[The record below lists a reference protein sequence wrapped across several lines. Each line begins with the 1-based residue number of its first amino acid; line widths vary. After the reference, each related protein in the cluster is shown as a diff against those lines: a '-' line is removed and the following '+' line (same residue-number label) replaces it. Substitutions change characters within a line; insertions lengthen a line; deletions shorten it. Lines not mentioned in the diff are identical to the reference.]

1 MAALSQAAL
10 SVTAVHAQSSPA
22 SAVSLSEVVVTA
34 ARMPQDPS
42 LLPIGVQVI
51 LGDEI
56 RAAGMPTARDAIR
69 WLGGVVS
76 RSDTMSGR
84 EPVLDLRGF
93 GDTSSSNVVI
103 LVDGVRQNEGD
114 MNATVLAW
122 IPVDSIERIEIVRG
136 SGAVL
141 HGEGATAGV
150 INIITSKGL
159 SEPGGSASLALGS
172 NATRDARVSLN
183 TQTGNWRFQV
193 HANAFDTDNHRDS
206 FNTQERNALARATW
220 TEGVSS
226 WSVQLGGQ
234 SSKGHQPGGLTPE
247 DFVIRPK
254 FAYKSQDTSTS
265 ELSNL
270 LLSGETQFGDWR
282 VAADI
287 NHRSATAIADLQS
300 TPETSIYKSNT
311 DTVATRGG
319 VRAWRSFESGP
330 VQQRLLLGMDAEQ
343 WVQSAVSEGYYVDRS
358 VQYPIAGIN
367 DIHQKSRAVYARHE
381 LDFKERGLKFFAGVR
396 RTWSLRDA
404 QSSDSGYP
412 VGGGGLDAYNT
423 SWELGAAQRLGLGG
437 EAFTKL
443 GTSFR
448 LPNANEY
455 TCFDPTK
462 CSFTLTSLQPQT
474 SKDLA
479 VGYRYK
485 AEALRWS
492 VNYYR
497 HDLQNEIG
505 YVPLLGNNTNF
516 DPTRREGIEF
526 DTSANLS
533 KAVDA
538 SLQYAVRSAFF
549 RGGVQFQRK
558 DLPLVAHQSLTARLT
573 YRQSAAQQWLLTSQ
587 WVSSQRIGDDFSNVS
602 TSRVPGY
609 GLVNL
614 RYSHKVDAWTYAATA
629 NNLLD
634 KRYFNYRTYS
644 DDTAKS
650 VYPEAGRTFL
660 VSAQRNF

>member
-10 SVTAVHAQSSPA
+10 SVMAVHAQSTPA
-22 SAVSLSEVVVTA
+22 SAVTLSEVVVTA
-34 ARMPQDPS
+34 ARMPQDPT

-51 LGDEI
+51 TGDEI
-56 RAAGMPTARDAIR
+56 RAAGLPTARDAIR

-150 INIITSKGL
+150 INIITYKGL
-159 SEPGGSASLALGS
+159 SESGGSASLALGS
-172 NATRDARVSLN
+172 NATRDARMSLN
-183 TQTGNWRFQV
+183 TQTGSWRFQV

-220 TEGVSS
+220 TEGVSL

-247 DFVIRPK
+247 EFLFRPK
-254 FAYKSQDTSTS
+254 FAHKSKDTSTN
-265 ELSNL
+265 ELGNL

-282 VAADI
+282 VAADV
-287 NHRSATAIADLQS
+287 NHRSGTAIADLQS

-311 DTVATRGG
+311 ETVATRGG

-343 WVQSAVSEGYYVDRS
+343 WGQSVVSKGYYFFLGSKIETAV
-358 VQYPIAGIN
+358 IN

-381 LDFKERGLKFFAGVR
+381 LDFKERGLKLFAGVR

-404 QSSDSGYP
+404 QSSDNGSP
-412 VGGGGLDAYNT
+412 FGGGGLDAYNT

-455 TCFDPTK
+455 TCFDSRK
-462 CSFTLTSLQPQT
+462 CSFALTSLQPQT
-474 SKDLA
+474 SKDFA
-479 VGYRYK
+479 IGYRYK
-485 AEALRWS
+485 AKALRWS

-505 YVPLLGNNTNF
+505 YALYNNINF

-526 DTSANLS
+526 DTSASLS

-549 RGGVQFQRK
+549 RTGVQFQGK

-573 YRQSAAQQWLLTSQ
+573 YRQSTTQQWLLTSQ

-644 DDTAKS
+644 DETAKS

-660 VSAQRNF
+660 VSAQRSF

>member
-254 FAYKSQDTSTS
+254 FAYKFQDTSTS

-282 VAADI
+282 VAADL

-455 TCFDPTK
+455 TCLDPTK

-505 YVPLLGNNTNF
+505 YVPRLGNNTNF

-614 RYSHKVDAWTYAATA
+614 RYSHKVDAWTYAAAA